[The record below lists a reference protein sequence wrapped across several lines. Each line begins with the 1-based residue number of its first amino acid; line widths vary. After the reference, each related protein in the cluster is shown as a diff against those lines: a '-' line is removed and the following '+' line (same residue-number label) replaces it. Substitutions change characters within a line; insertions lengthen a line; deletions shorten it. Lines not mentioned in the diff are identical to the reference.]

1 MRRVLLPMV
10 AGASRRIRWLAGRW
24 AVRGLSTASDAAKD
38 TTKLAGFEFSTPN
51 FSLDGGVDMGADDIV
66 KDLVTSP
73 VTSLDFLRDMYGPW
87 LVLTED
93 LQGELFID
101 HDRMVYLRPANGLGF
116 GVGRMEV
123 ADSGP
128 AGTAFSLQLESYTYS
143 VTSVM
148 TPYAPLALDVTGQ
161 LKRVESS
168 SGEYATFSLVAT
180 WRKKDGTSGKF
191 NAAKLS
197 PWDPATSAKP
207 WEPKAELQRIFQ
219 EVFPKP
225 LVLTSHLRRSQA
237 AREANGAGL
246 PHMSL
251 EPYQVG
257 DVPGLYYIPDYVSEE
272 EEQQIL
278 QTVRDTPKE
287 LKTQLHKRT
296 VQEWGCVMCEEC
308 NKSFVSD
315 WNMPPWVAACN
326 DMLLHDGIFTPST
339 FPNSVRVHEYQVGEG
354 IGAHCDGPIYFP
366 LVSVLSINS
375 PCVMFFY
382 ARREPYMQPMEHYN
396 DTFRFDTG
404 IAVEKPVQCVVM
416 EPRSLLLFRGDAYYY
431 HPHGTSDREVDDLS
445 PEVAGKVVNRHL
457 LKDPSITEVRKSYRV
472 SITTRNL
479 LPRCNHQPTRAE
491 YAMKRSWYVYNH
503 LPVPE
508 PLVTPAPMPPPLP
521 FSAGPTAA
529 STPPTTATTA
539 TRTTTSTGRM
549 QEDKSNSVAALMN
562 ENSGGNFSELE
573 KSWMPYSPNKVLLCN
588 RWARSVS

>member
-354 IGAHCDGPIYFP
+354 IGAHCDGPILLSTCLC
-366 LVSVLSINS
+366 LVDQLPMRHV
-375 PCVMFFY
+375 FY
-382 ARREPYMQPMEHYN
+382 ARGSPICSPWSYYN
-396 DTFRFDTG
+396 DTLPSLTLG
-404 IAVEKPVQCVVM
+404 IAVENARAVV
-416 EPRSLLLFRGDAYYY
+416 L
-431 HPHGTSDREVDDLS
+431 
-445 PEVAGKVVNRHL
+445 
-457 LKDPSITEVRKSYRV
+457 
-472 SITTRNL
+472 
-479 LPRCNHQPTRAE
+479 
-491 YAMKRSWYVYNH
+491 
-503 LPVPE
+503 
-508 PLVTPAPMPPPLP
+508 
-521 FSAGPTAA
+521 
-529 STPPTTATTA
+529 
-539 TRTTTSTGRM
+539 
-549 QEDKSNSVAALMN
+549 
-562 ENSGGNFSELE
+562 
-573 KSWMPYSPNKVLLCN
+573 
-588 RWARSVS
+588 